1 MLMLIATA
9 LAPVF
14 FTMGLG
20 FYAGK
25 RKIVDNI
32 NIKSLNLF
40 LMMFCLPA
48 ALFTAIA
55 RTPRAVIIEN
65 APLMLVLAICL
76 LTVYA
81 IMAFLQY
88 KVFKLAKLDAPVL
101 MLTVAFPN
109 FASVGLPL
117 IVGVYGPHAAL
128 AVAVAIATGA
138 VTISPLTL
146 TLLEL
151 AKTGPGA
158 RSGVSQ
164 FLIALRNSVT
174 KPIVLAPLLA
184 VVLALAGVPLPP
196 LADKSIGLIGAA
208 TAGAGLFLTGLILS
222 AQPIRLTSNV
232 AIGVFLKNIFQ
243 PLLGA
248 LVVYVLRIPQPLA
261 GEMVL
266 LLCIPAGFFG
276 LVFGA
281 NYGTRPAEAGST
293 LVISSLLSM
302 ATLAIAIALV
312 APHG

>member
-1 MLMLIATA
+1 MQMLMLIATA
-9 LAPVF
+9 LGPVF

-20 FYAGK
+20 FFAGK
-25 RKIVDNI
+25 RKIIDNL

-40 LMMFCLPA
+40 LMMFALPA

-55 RTPRAVIIEN
+55 RTPRAVIIDN

-81 IMAFLQY
+81 VMAFLQF
-88 KVFKLAKLDAPVL
+88 KVFKLARLDAPVL

-184 VVLALAGVPLPP
+184 VVLALVGVPLPP
-196 LADKSIGLIGAA
+196 LVDKSIGLIGAA

-222 AQPIRLTSNV
+222 AQPIRLTANV

-248 LVVYVLRIPQPLA
+248 AVVYALRIPQPLA
-261 GEMVL
+261 GEMVR
-266 LLCIPAGFFG
+266 
-276 LVFGA
+276 
-281 NYGTRPAEAGST
+281 RP
-293 LVISSLLSM
+293 SL
-302 ATLAIAIALV
+302 A
-312 APHG
+312 

>member
-208 TAGAGLFLTGLILS
+208 TAGTGLFLTGLILS

-248 LVVYVLRIPQPLA
+248 LVVYLLRIPQPLA